1 MEEQVCIFRTN
12 FTLPLM
18 PVEGHLLPP
27 PHSNGFKLQERRIFC
42 KKKNDSDYV
51 TCKFIM
57 QHLFDF
63 GNTRCVHSNDFA
75 VILTNFH
82 FKIHLKFNLQ
92 IDAQMHASEWL
103 YNKFIRGM
111 TSDR

>member
-18 PVEGHLLPP
+18 PVEGHLLSPP
-27 PHSNGFKLQERRIFC
+27 PIQMDLNY
-42 KKKNDSDYV
+42 KKEGYFVKNSDYV

-92 IDAQMHASEWL
+92 IDAQKHASEWL